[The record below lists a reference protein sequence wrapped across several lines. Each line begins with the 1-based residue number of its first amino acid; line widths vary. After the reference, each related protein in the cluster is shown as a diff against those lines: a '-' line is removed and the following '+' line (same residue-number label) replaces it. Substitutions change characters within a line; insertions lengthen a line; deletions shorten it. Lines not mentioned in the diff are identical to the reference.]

1 MKNKKKASN
10 LLERISTE
18 ISAFTGTSAALITA
32 FVVVLVWAVTGPVFH
47 FSLTW
52 QLVINTGTSIT
63 TFLMVFV
70 IQRDQN
76 KDTMAIQL
84 KLNELI
90 AATKGAS
97 NKVLNIEDLTENELM
112 VLKEFYAKL
121 GEITEK
127 DKKPIAEIHADNER
141 EIDAI
146 KADSVNSKARTL

>member
-1 MKNKKKASN
+1 MKSKKRSLNA
-10 LLERISTE
+10 LEDFSSKIAGFTGSSSAF
-18 ISAFTGTSAALITA
+18 ISAFGI
-32 FVVVLVWAVTGPVFH
+32 VVIWAVAGPIFH
-47 FSLTW
+47 FSVTW

-97 NKVLNIEDLTENELM
+97 NKVLNIEDLTEDEM
-112 VLKEFYAKL
+112 KVLKKFYRSL
-121 GEITEK
+121 GEVSENNERPHTEK
-127 DKKPIAEIHADNER
+127 RMNGDKKTSS
-141 EIDAI
+141 I
-146 KADSVNSKARTL
+146 KASA